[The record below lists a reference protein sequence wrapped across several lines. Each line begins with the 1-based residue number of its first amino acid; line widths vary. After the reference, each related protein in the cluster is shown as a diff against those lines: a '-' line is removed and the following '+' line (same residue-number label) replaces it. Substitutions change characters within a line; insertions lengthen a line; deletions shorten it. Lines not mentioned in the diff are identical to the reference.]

1 MSSIDFERINTVA
14 LSHLGDLLPRW
25 LPGGRVEAGEY
36 VCASLAGGQGRSC
49 SINMNTG
56 LWGDFA
62 TDAKGG
68 DAVSLLAAIKGVK
81 QGEAA
86 QELARDL
93 GIDSGNGDKPVRR
106 SRGRIV
112 AAYDYLGPDGNLV
125 FQVTRW
131 EPKTFSQR
139 RPDGNG
145 GWVNSVKGIEL
156 VPYHLPEITQAKALF
171 VTEGEKDADALTALG
186 LTATT
191 SAQGAGKWRAEYNCH
206 FAGKRV
212 AILPDNDA
220 PGREHAQKVAR
231 NLRGVAEVVKVIEL
245 PGLPE
250 KGDVSDWLS
259 AGGTRE
265 TLLEMVRAAIP
276 WEPSTEPQDG
286 PNGNEDRQG
295 EEVIRLQKGALG
307 VVVDACET
315 ILARP
320 DLPTQYRTF
329 QRGGQLVRVA
339 TLPAAATTG
348 GIARPQGAVVI
359 MEAQKPFLLDALGR
373 FGRFEKFDARSKK
386 WVPTDP
392 PKEVAETILA
402 RAGLWPM
409 PVLRGVVA
417 CPTVRSDGSLL
428 LEPGY
433 DAASGYY
440 LAHNLSVRV
449 PVSPTL
455 AEAQAALDTLAALL
469 AGFAFVEPVDCS
481 VALALIAT
489 AVVRPALAS
498 VPVFAIT
505 APVRG
510 SGKSTLMDIAAVI
523 ATGRRSAV
531 LSATADHEELEK
543 RLVGCLLS
551 GDCIVNLDNINGNLR
566 SDLLCQATTSEAVKV
581 RPLGAS
587 SQVEIPNTALWSA
600 NGNNLSLMGD
610 LSRRALLVRL
620 DPGCE
625 RPEERV
631 FDFDPVARAMER
643 RVEYVAAILTVIRAF
658 IAARKPN
665 MGLAPFGSFERWSDM
680 VRAAMVWAGA
690 ADPCESREAVMEDDP
705 DAAQLQAL
713 VSAWW
718 ARFER
723 TPQNVNEVIKAA
735 KDDDA
740 LEEALDSIAGGRGGV
755 DARRLGYWLRSHAG
769 RVVDGRKIIKYTAL
783 RCGVQWKVLPMEAC

>member
-1 MSSIDFERINTVA
+1 MSSIDFGRINAVA
-14 LSHLGDLLPRW
+14 LSHLGELLPQW
-25 LPGGRVEAGEY
+25 LPGGRVEADEY

-49 SINMNTG
+49 SVNMTTG

-86 QELARDL
+86 QELARDF
-93 GIDSGNGDKPVRR
+93 GIDSGSNGKPAKSGR
-106 SRGRIV
+106 SRVV
-112 AAYDYLGPDGNLV
+112 ASYDYLNPDGSIL
-125 FQVTRW
+125 FQVLRL
-131 EPKTFSQR
+131 EPKSFRQR
-139 RPDGNG
+139 RPDENG
-145 GWVNSVKGIEL
+145 GWINSVKDIEL
-156 VPYHLPEITQAKALF
+156 VPYRLPEIIKAKAIF
-171 VTEGEKDADALTALG
+171 VTEGEKDADALAALG

-191 SAQGAGKWRAEYNCH
+191 CAQGAGKWRTGYNRW
-206 FAGKRV
+206 FADKRV
-212 AILPDNDA
+212 CILPDNDD
-220 PGREHAQKVAR
+220 PGRKHAHDVAGQ
-231 NLRGVAEVVKVIEL
+231 LHGLAEVVKVIEL
-245 PGLPE
+245 PGLPA
-250 KGDVSDWLS
+250 KGDVSDWLA
-259 AGGTRE
+259 AGGTLE
-265 TLLEMVRAAIP
+265 ALLGMVKAAP
-276 WEPSTEPQDG
+276 AWKDAAAAL
-286 PNGNEDRQG
+286 EDVHVDQG
-295 EEVIRLQKGALG
+295 CGEVIRLRKGALG
-307 VVVDACET
+307 EAVDACEA
-315 ILARP
+315 ILARA
-320 DLPTQYRTF
+320 DLPTQYRTY

-373 FGRFEKFDARSKK
+373 FGIFEKFDARSKK
-386 WVPTDP
+386 WLPADP

-428 LEPGY
+428 LEAGY
-433 DAASGYY
+433 DAASCYY
-440 LAHNLSVRV
+440 LAHNLTVSV
-449 PVSPTL
+449 PDAPTL
-455 AEAQAALDTLAALL
+455 ADAKNSLDFLAGLL

-481 VALALIAT
+481 VALSLIVT

-610 LSRRALLVRL
+610 LSRRALLCRL

-631 FDFDPVARAMER
+631 FDFDPVARALER
-643 RVEYVAAILTVIRAF
+643 RNEYVSAVLTVICSYL
-658 IAARKPN
+658 AAGKPETSF
-665 MGLAPFGSFERWSDM
+665 APFGSFERWSDM

-718 ARFER
+718 ERFER

-769 RVVDGRKIIKYTAL
+769 RIVGGRKIIKYTAL